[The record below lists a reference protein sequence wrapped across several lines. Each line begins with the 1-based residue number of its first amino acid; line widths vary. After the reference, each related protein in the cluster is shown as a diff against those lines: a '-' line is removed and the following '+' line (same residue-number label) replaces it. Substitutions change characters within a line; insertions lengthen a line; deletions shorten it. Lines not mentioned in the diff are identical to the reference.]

1 MTTLT
6 PPTSAAQSA
15 PQSAQSAQADQTDR
29 LEADAPEP
37 VPFVDLG
44 AQQREIDAEVQ
55 AGLRRVFDTTAF
67 IGGPDVQAFE
77 REYAAFIEVSDC
89 VGVGNGTDAL
99 ELALRA
105 AGVEPGGEVI
115 LPANTFIATAEAV
128 SRIGAVPVLV
138 DVDPQFL
145 LIDPEAAL
153 AALTAR
159 TQAIMPVH
167 LYGQTAF
174 VERIR
179 PQAERAGVAVIEDA
193 AQSQGAFRHGRMAG
207 SLGLAA
213 GTSFYPGKN
222 LGAAGDA
229 GAVMTNDP
237 ELAARVRV
245 LGEHGSPSK
254 YQHSTVGM
262 NSRLDTVQ
270 AVVLRAK
277 LARLERWNEGRR
289 AAADRYAE
297 LLRPL
302 ADSGDV
308 WLPAAAQG
316 NYHVWHLYTVQLEN
330 RDAVLEA
337 LRAAGIGAGVHYP
350 VPVHLTGAYEHLGL
364 TRGAFP
370 VTEAAADRLL
380 SLPIFPHITAEQ
392 QERAVVALDRAI
404 GRSRSRS
411 VATP

>member
-1 MTTLT
+1 MTV
-6 PPTSAAQSA
+6 TSATPDTAAQPVLDLKLA
-15 PQSAQSAQADQTDR
+15 
-29 LEADAPEP
+29 EP
-37 VPFVDLG
+37 IPFVDLG
-44 AQQREIDAEVQ
+44 AQQREIDEEVQ

-67 IGGPDVQAFE
+67 IGGPDVGEFE
-77 REYAAFIEVSDC
+77 QEYAAYSGVDHC

-105 AGVEPGGEVI
+105 AGVEAGGEVI

-138 DVDPQFL
+138 DVDPRYL
-145 LIDPEAAL
+145 LIDPDAAV
-153 AALTAR
+153 AAITDR

-174 VERIR
+174 VERLSGE
-179 PQAERAGVAVIEDA
+179 AERAGVVVIEDA
-193 AQSQGAFRHGRMAG
+193 AQSQGAARNGLRAG

-229 GAVMTNDP
+229 GGVMTDDAG
-237 ELAARVRV
+237 LAARVRV
-245 LGEHGSPSK
+245 LGEHGSPQK
-254 YQHSTVGM
+254 YRHTTVGM

-277 LARLERWNEGRR
+277 LARLDDWNDKRR
-289 AAADRYAE
+289 VAAARYAE
-297 LLRPL
+297 LLADL
-302 ADSGDV
+302 AGDGRV
-308 WLPAAAQG
+308 WLPAEAEG
-316 NYHVWHLYTVQLEN
+316 NHHVWHLYTVQVDD
-330 RDAVLEA
+330 RDRVLDG

-350 VPVHLTGAYEHLGL
+350 IPVHLTGAYEHLGQG
-364 TRGAFP
+364 RGAFP
-370 VTEAAADRLL
+370 VSEAAAERLL

-392 QERAVVALDRAI
+392 QERVVDALMRALSA
-404 GRSRSRS
+404 GT
-411 VATP
+411 A